1 MKITYYKIT
10 AFIVIIIII
19 ILTIWKISYIFNDKY
34 SASLYPEIKPLN
46 TYNIQVSDIHTVGF
60 SIYGNRYGK
69 PILFVHG
76 GPGAASGENDA
87 RFFDPTYYLIIIVDQ
102 RGCGKS
108 SPSGELRENTTD
120 KLIEDFEVI
129 RKKLNVDKWILFGGS
144 WGSTLSLIYSIKYPS
159 VILGMILRG
168 IFLCSPQEIEW
179 IWGEKSQVKYFNP
192 IGWNYFTNTLPNRD
206 LTGNYIV
213 DYKHCFD
220 GKFGENNSE
229 KCLLSWAVYE
239 KSLSNLKINDLKD
252 DIDIVKKTNFSEF
265 SLIENHYMI
274 NNCFLEPGF
283 LKNNIHKIKH
293 IPTIIVQGKYDLICP
308 PITSY
313 ILHDMLPNSQL
324 HITLA
329 GHSAND
335 PENMDKL
342 VEATNTFKNL

>member
-19 ILTIWKISYIFNDKY
+19 IWKISYIFNDKY
-34 SASLYPEIKPLN
+34 SASLYPEIKSLN

-144 WGSTLSLIYSIKYPS
+144 WGSTLSLIYSIKY
-159 VILGMILRG
+159 
-168 IFLCSPQEIEW
+168 FL
-179 IWGEKSQVKYFNP
+179 
-192 IGWNYFTNTLPNRD
+192 
-206 LTGNYIV
+206 
-213 DYKHCFD
+213 
-220 GKFGENNSE
+220 
-229 KCLLSWAVYE
+229 
-239 KSLSNLKINDLKD
+239 
-252 DIDIVKKTNFSEF
+252 
-265 SLIENHYMI
+265 
-274 NNCFLEPGF
+274 
-283 LKNNIHKIKH
+283 
-293 IPTIIVQGKYDLICP
+293 
-308 PITSY
+308 
-313 ILHDMLPNSQL
+313 
-324 HITLA
+324 
-329 GHSAND
+329 
-335 PENMDKL
+335 
-342 VEATNTFKNL
+342 